1 MEMRER
7 LKILWERLEEPINNR
22 NAFLNVYQG
31 YSRST
36 EKALVDEIER
46 CEERK
51 RQRLQV
57 YIIFLIFSL
66 VVITV
71 TINLQTNFN

>member
-7 LKILWERLEEPINNR
+7 LKLLWERLEEPINNR

-36 EKALVDEIER
+36 EEALVEEIER

-51 RQRLQV
+51 RQSFQV
-57 YIIFLIFSL
+57 NIILLFFYKSTLL
-66 VVITV
+66 Y
-71 TINLQTNFN
+71 N